1 MVEEIV
7 ILDSETHQGLENS
20 EAVELYSQQLWCWGR
35 DILRSEGNW
44 LIQKGFDG
52 LRAPAEKA
60 GCKNIYSISLSET
73 QSVMLRGFGII
84 YSDEELGTM
93 FLPRSNF
100 KPKYTSA
107 VKLTQLPWEFSD
119 LSELQNPIG
128 EEQKLCLKML
138 DRVIDWIIEYEKEI
152 QEQLGVE
159 YRKNTLNGWDN
170 GKRKVFPA
178 RQIIPMWIK
187 IRNDDYEE
195 L

>member
-7 ILDSETHQGLENS
+7 ILDSETHQGLGNS
-20 EAVELYSQQLWCWGR
+20 ETVDLYSQQLWCWGR
-35 DILRSEGNW
+35 DILRSEGN
-44 LIQKGFDG
+44 L
-52 LRAPAEKA
+52 L
-60 GCKNIYSISLSET
+60 
-73 QSVMLRGFGII
+73 
-84 YSDEELGTM
+84 
-93 FLPRSNF
+93 
-100 KPKYTSA
+100 
-107 VKLTQLPWEFSD
+107 
-119 LSELQNPIG
+119 
-128 EEQKLCLKML
+128 
-138 DRVIDWIIEYEKEI
+138 IEYEKEI